1 MQRGDSFYGPVYNHC
16 IYNDKICL
24 NILNSVQR
32 QEYSVFITET
42 YSMNQA
48 RIRQGIRVADDWG
61 EDLRVLAVM
70 VRRSQFEN
78 GTIFGYNINK

>member
-1 MQRGDSFYGPVYNHC
+1 
-16 IYNDKICL
+16 
-24 NILNSVQR
+24 
-32 QEYSVFITET
+32 
-42 YSMNQA
+42 MNQA

-70 VRRSQFEN
+70 VRRSLFEN